1 MLHRSRR
8 TCHCVLLSSCSLLP
22 AAVPPEAA
30 TDLSLSYATRRAAA
44 DDSCCQFMHC
54 LMNQPGTA
62 RAAMTV
68 KGVTVS
74 TLPMPATAS
83 DGLRISSCLMQVS
96 DTALL
101 CVPKLSYSY
110 RIMDLPLT
118 MNEHACVSRQVT
130 AGWTA
135 IHRQLACCAE
145 MLDSLICCSKEMHAV
160 GKHSSTMHRRVLSI
174 GRQSR
179 ASPSSCKSK
188 EDCQG
193 SRQ

>member
-8 TCHCVLLSSCSLLP
+8 ACHCVLLSSCSLLP

-83 DGLRISSCLMQVS
+83 DGLRISSLPHAGVRYSTFVRTKIVIQIPHNGLAPHNERTCLCFTPGHS
-96 DTALL
+96 RLDCNSSAACLL
-101 CVPKLSYSY
+101 
-110 RIMDLPLT
+110 RRD
-118 MNEHACVSRQVT
+118 A
-130 AGWTA
+130 
-135 IHRQLACCAE
+135 RQLD
-145 MLDSLICCSKEMHAV
+145 MLL
-160 GKHSSTMHRRVLSI
+160 
-174 GRQSR
+174 
-179 ASPSSCKSK
+179 
-188 EDCQG
+188 
-193 SRQ
+193 